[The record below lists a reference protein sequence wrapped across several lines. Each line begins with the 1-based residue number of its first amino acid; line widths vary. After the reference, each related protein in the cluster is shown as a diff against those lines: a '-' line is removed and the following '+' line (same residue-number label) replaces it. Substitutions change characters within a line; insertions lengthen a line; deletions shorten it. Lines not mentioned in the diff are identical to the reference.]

1 MRDEERT
8 GLTPGEG
15 TSGGRPRAEPS
26 DPELVELG
34 KEDCEQV
41 IGHIESFLSSDQTA
55 ADADDLREN
64 VSEHSQVLA
73 AMSVDD
79 MIRLIMRRSCSER
92 APETLRVR
100 ITTQIQVWRTQV

>member
-8 GLTPGEG
+8 TP
-15 TSGGRPRAEPS
+15 PAAQP
-26 DPELVELG
+26 DPESVRLG

-41 IGHIESFLSSDQTA
+41 IGHIESFLSSEQTA
-55 ADADDLREN
+55 ADADDLRDN
-64 VSEHSQVLA
+64 VSEHSTVLA

-100 ITTQIQVWRTQV
+100 ITTQIKVWRTES